1 MSLSAPPERGSRRR
15 FMKHSS
21 RTTSPL
27 RLRRIINGT
36 PIWELGDV
44 WKEFEKTGEDFYVV
58 KFMGNERS
66 MIIESKAAHARQAE
80 ILKKYDIPA
89 ATMME
94 GK

>member
-1 MSLSAPPERGSRRR
+1 
-15 FMKHSS
+15 
-21 RTTSPL
+21 
-27 RLRRIINGT
+27 
-36 PIWELGDV
+36 
-44 WKEFEKTGEDFYVV
+44 
-58 KFMGNERS
+58 MGNERS